1 MSELSKLRWRCRRG
15 MKELDELLTR
25 YLDEH
30 YSQASPEEQRLFESL
45 LEMQDPEI
53 YAYMIG
59 RDRPR
64 DEAMNSLV
72 QRIVTVLRT

>member
-1 MSELSKLRWRCRRG
+1 MSEMSKLRWRCRRG

-25 YLDEH
+25 YLEQH
-30 YSQASPEEQRLFESL
+30 YAQACAEEQQLFQDL

-59 RDRPR
+59 RERPR
-64 DEAMNSLV
+64 DEAMHHLV
-72 QRIVTVLRT
+72 QRIATVLRT